1 MVKQRFKDEETR
13 NDYLINLAYE
23 QAAKQLEEGT
33 ASPTVLT
40 HFLKQGTAQTQLQ
53 IEKVRKETA
62 LLEQKTIEIRENSS
76 MKANQEEIMASIG
89 KYSGKE

>member
-1 MVKQRFKDEETR
+1 LVKQRFKDEETR

-62 LLEQKTIEIRENSS
+62 LLEQKTSEIREKSS

>member
-1 MVKQRFKDEETR
+1 MVNKRFKNQEDL
-13 NDYLINLAYE
+13 NDHLIRLAYE

-62 LLEQKTIEIRENSS
+62 LLEQKTSEIREKSS

>member
-1 MVKQRFKDEETR
+1 MVKQRFKDEEAR

-33 ASPTVLT
+33 ASTTILT

-62 LLEQKTIEIRENSS
+62 LLEQKTSEIREKSS

>member
-1 MVKQRFKDEETR
+1 MIKQRFKDEETR

-62 LLEQKTIEIRENSS
+62 LLEQKTSEIREKSS

>member
-62 LLEQKTIEIRENSS
+62 LLEQKTSEIREKSS

>member
-62 LLEQKTIEIRENSS
+62 LLEQKTSEIREKSS
-76 MKANQEEIMASIG
+76 MKANQDEIMASIG

>member
-23 QAAKQLEEGT
+23 QAAKQLEDGT

-62 LLEQKTIEIRENSS
+62 LLEQKTSEIREKSS